1 MMLSVVCLLLK
12 SPSASEKL
20 ITVSV
25 VNKDRNDLSAN
36 YVNKCITVISKNL
49 LYVIC
54 QQDASSTEGPFF
66 SLAPIQWPLKPLLFP
81 ATAAVAW
88 RLLTFCLSPHRN
100 PPLLSRKLKPSFL
113 RGTFTQASASPDL
126 NKLVLSEH
134 TWPCPCRISVIASLM
149 HASCLD
155 HRNRFQPL
163 SPAGW

>member
-1 MMLSVVCLLLK
+1 MVCLLLK

-25 VNKDRNDLSAN
+25 VNKDWNDLSAN
-36 YVNKCITVISKNL
+36 SVNKCITVISKNL

-54 QQDASSTEGPFF
+54 QQDASSTEGPFC
-66 SLAPIQWPLKPLLFP
+66 SLAPIQWPLKPLSVSSYCCCGLEAP
-81 ATAAVAW
+81 D
-88 RLLTFCLSPHRN
+88 LPSLPHRN

-113 RGTFTQASASPDL
+113 RGTFTQASASPNL
-126 NKLVLSEH
+126 NKLALPEH